1 VRAIAERTIV
11 LGDDERFAA
20 LKEAMQ
26 IGLDD
31 VGAGRCT
38 TLATPEAL
46 AAFHDELLVEPLDT

>member
-1 VRAIAERTIV
+1 MAERTIV

-31 VGAGRCT
+31 VEAGRCT
-38 TLATPEAL
+38 TLDTPEAL